1 MLAKTSNFRHYEM
14 ENCFMR
20 MGPFHENALKIAI
33 SVQVGSSPNSQ
44 KSIMV
49 PLTQMSQFMKASHEG
64 NYKIIAVS
72 NANVVANNSK
82 INENTEKSSMRTET
96 SPPEP
101 ARRGRPRRNS

>member
-1 MLAKTSNFRHYEM
+1 
-14 ENCFMR
+14 MR

-49 PLTQMSQFMKASHEG
+49 PLTQMSKFMKASFDG

-96 SPPEP
+96 SPSEP

>member
-14 ENCFMR
+14 EICFMR

-44 KSIMV
+44 KSIVV
-49 PLTQMSQFMKASHEG
+49 PLTQMSQFMKASNEG

-72 NANVVANNSK
+72 KNSVAVNNSK
-82 INENTEKSSMRTET
+82 INKNVEQTQKSVET
-96 SPPEP
+96 SPSEP
-101 ARRGRPRRNS
+101 SRRGRPRRNS